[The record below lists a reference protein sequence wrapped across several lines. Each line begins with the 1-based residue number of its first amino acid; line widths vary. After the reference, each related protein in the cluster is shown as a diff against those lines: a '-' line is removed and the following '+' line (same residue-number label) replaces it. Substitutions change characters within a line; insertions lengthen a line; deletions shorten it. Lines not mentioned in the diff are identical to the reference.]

1 MISGLDSRWSLR
13 YTIPYDCSS
22 TELVICSVSYIY
34 IYIYILVLILFLYNS
49 LWIELA
55 ICSVSYISSYSFS
68 IHYHTSDHYQGR
80 LYNIIVI
87 SPHSGYDTRYWQDC
101 YSLFARE
108 SSIDSFDSHI
118 TCSLFYA
125 SCSGKLV
132 CACT

>member
-1 MISGLDSRWSLR
+1 MLSKL
-13 YTIPYDCSS
+13 
-22 TELVICSVSYIY
+22 YIY

-87 SPHSGYDTRYWQDC
+87 SPHSGYDTRYYTVPYILTDIDIDKIAIHF
-101 YSLFARE
+101 LRE
-108 SSIDSFDSHI
+108 SR
-118 TCSLFYA
+118 A
-125 SCSGKLV
+125 STHSTHTSRAHYSTPAVAVGS
-132 CACT
+132 